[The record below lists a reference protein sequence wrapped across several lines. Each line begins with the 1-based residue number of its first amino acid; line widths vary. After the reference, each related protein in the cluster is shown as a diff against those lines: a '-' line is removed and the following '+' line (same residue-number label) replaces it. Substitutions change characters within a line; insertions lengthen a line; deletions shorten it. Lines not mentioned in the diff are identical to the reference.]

1 MGSPSV
7 PSAVPAARRDGVEG
21 LGEAFASQ
29 GVVGIRIYR
38 RRGHVF
44 EPLRR
49 GSDRAGAILAVG
61 DSAEEALRRAEAA
74 AGLIRFDVVET
85 AVA

>member
-1 MGSPSV
+1 
-7 PSAVPAARRDGVEG
+7 
-21 LGEAFASQ
+21 
-29 GVVGIRIYR
+29 VGIRIYR

-61 DSAEEALRRAEAA
+61 DSTDEALERADAA
-74 AGLIRFDVVET
+74 AALIRFDVIET